1 MIKKK
6 RKEAQENKKDFQ
18 GREKRSFSSEEKDKG
33 IVESF
38 LGSMPVLGDFFK
50 ELGKT
55 EAFQER
61 FKEVDEQIREN
72 LKKGEKKQWG
82 FKADISVRPI
92 IDEVKKETSE
102 FSLHEDYFYGKNNKK
117 LTLAV
122 KVPQEDVNCKI
133 EGKNLLI
140 TTENFKKK
148 IEMPDNYRGIKKKQY
163 KKGILILELT
173 K

>member
-1 MIKKK
+1 MIKEKK
-6 RKEAQENKKDFQ
+6 KEDKK
-18 GREKRSFSSEEKDKG
+18 EKG
-33 IVESF
+33 IAENF
-38 LGSMPVLGDFFK
+38 LGEIPFLGDFFK

-92 IDEVKKETSE
+92 INEVKKETSE
-102 FSLHEDYFYGKNNKK
+102 FSLHEDHFYRKKDNK
-117 LTLAV
+117 LTLAF

-140 TTENFKKK
+140 TTKNFEKK
-148 IEMPDNYRGIKKKQY
+148 IELPDNYRGIKKKQY
-163 KKGILILELT
+163 KKGVLLLELT